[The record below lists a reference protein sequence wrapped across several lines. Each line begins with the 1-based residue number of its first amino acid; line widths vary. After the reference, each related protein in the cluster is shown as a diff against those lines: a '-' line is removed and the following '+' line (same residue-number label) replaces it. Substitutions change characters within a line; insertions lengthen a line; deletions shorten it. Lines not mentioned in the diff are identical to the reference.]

1 MSKDHVLR
9 VCVLNQQSTHMA
21 GRK

>member
-1 MSKDHVLR
+1 MSKDHVLK